1 MQQNVPTAGLRPALT
16 PILSGRV
23 TLLGIDERSSGL
35 DLVLAGIFV
44 TMRGASGRS
53 LPELARI
60 LKTEPEILLHLEA
73 GRVRALPPW
82 HEISRLV
89 TDYGQFIEI
98 DIQPVLSRIREQTG
112 EKSAP
117 LRATDQRAQPVPAA
131 AITAPHHQPRAP
143 GVAPSDRGI
152 VAADKAVPV
161 DATVGDDEATA
172 SAPSHLERMAD
183 KLSGRP
189 ALQPGSEH
197 AATFSFGRLR
207 TICTGSTVALL
218 VAGLLW
224 TAQSQSP
231 QFFAAVDQLPPG
243 LVKSIR
249 QNLERLT
256 QRAAQSR
263 DGLQWIE
270 TSDPRSRKAD
280 KLPVLSQGDKK
291 GG

>member
-131 AITAPHHQPRAP
+131 AITAPHHQPRSLRCALSRP
-143 GVAPSDRGI
+143 AELLRHRLGVLAG
-152 VAADKAVPV
+152 
-161 DATVGDDEATA
+161 A
-172 SAPSHLERMAD
+172 SAGR
-183 KLSGRP
+183 KLG
-189 ALQPGSEH
+189 
-197 AATFSFGRLR
+197 
-207 TICTGSTVALL
+207 
-218 VAGLLW
+218 
-224 TAQSQSP
+224 
-231 QFFAAVDQLPPG
+231 
-243 LVKSIR
+243 
-249 QNLERLT
+249 
-256 QRAAQSR
+256 
-263 DGLQWIE
+263 
-270 TSDPRSRKAD
+270 RSRRRPRGHCRQHR
-280 KLPVLSQGDKK
+280 LG
-291 GG
+291 